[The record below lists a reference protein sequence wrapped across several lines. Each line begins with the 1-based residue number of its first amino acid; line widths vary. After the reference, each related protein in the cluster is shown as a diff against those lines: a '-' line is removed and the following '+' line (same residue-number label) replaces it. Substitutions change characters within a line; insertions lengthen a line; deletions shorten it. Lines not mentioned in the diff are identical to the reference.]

1 MWNLIR
7 EGVEDDVADMDDEIV
22 RLEARVQLLED
33 RVGTFSLRF
42 PTVVTFSRK
51 ATQKRIAVY
60 LPFCV

>member
-33 RVGTFSLRF
+33 RVGALSLRF
-42 PTVVTFSRK
+42 F
-51 ATQKRIAVY
+51 QQW
-60 LPFCV
+60 